1 MYCTFC
7 GTGLPSS
14 ALFCSKCGLKLVS
27 QEENEKI
34 TSIENKIKSDSSIP
48 EKEKNPL
55 LSKDFLKS
63 KNLGKKMCLG
73 CGLVLGV
80 FSQECL
86 TCKGTLFR
94 WPDPDPILGES
105 TRTNIQDKN
114 SQTTNRNWLLLNK
127 DSKLLISGISA
138 LVISLLLIFSL
149 YQSRINPNGETPSS
163 VTTNSETII
172 PGITECDNPGDISSD
187 GQYMCAG
194 HGAFYW
200 LPIEDLATFS
210 NEDSSNESSND
221 SNNGYWTT
229 NCVNVEVPNPNY
241 NASKGFSAF
250 VNEPTIR
257 TRQCSQVWV
266 EK

>member
-7 GTGLPSS
+7 GAGLPSS
-14 ALFCSKCGLKLVS
+14 ALFCSKCGSKLVPLDVTES
-27 QEENEKI
+27 H
-34 TSIENKIKSDSSIP
+34 TSTENKTNSDSLNL
-48 EKEKNPL
+48 EEEKNPL

-80 FSQECL
+80 FSEVCL

-94 WPDPDPILGES
+94 WPDSDPILEES
-105 TRTNIQDKN
+105 TKPNIQGKN
-114 SQTTNRNWLLLNK
+114 LQTTNRNSLLLK
-127 DSKLLISGISA
+127 KESKLLISGISA
-138 LVISLLLIFSL
+138 LVISMLLIFSL
-149 YQSRINPNGETPSS
+149 YQSKINPSGDTPSS

-172 PGITECDNPGDISSD
+172 PGKTECDNPGDISSD

-210 NEDSSNESSND
+210 NEDSNNETSND

-266 EK
+266 RE